1 MLSMVKMEIKIK
13 AWSLFYLFYFI
24 FISDRGKLLE
34 ISSAYIFLV
43 EYILTITC

>member
-13 AWSLFYLFYFI
+13 AWSLFYFI